1 MVDHNILK
9 KRNRLNNQIYLIL
22 TNMLYFDIYL
32 IVSIAFA
39 VNINISD
46 HFMIFGDS
54 WFFDG
59 VKDDEL
65 G

>member
-1 MVDHNILK
+1 
-9 KRNRLNNQIYLIL
+9 
-22 TNMLYFDIYL
+22 MLYFDIYL